1 MDFLRST
8 GVPLAPPVLWRFN
21 DSVSRTVEPGI
32 QGLLLQLPIY
42 DPEGRQDRYRQK
54 AAGDPCDLSAREDSE
69 DDDQGMDLCACTQ
82 QVGRQ
87 DIVLENAEYG

>member
-8 GVPLAPPVLWRFN
+8 GVPLAPPLLWRFN

-54 AAGDPCDLSAREDSE
+54 AAGDPCNLSAREDSK
-69 DDDQGMDLCACTQ
+69 DDNQVVDLCTLTQ
-82 QVGRQ
+82 QVGGQ
-87 DIVLENAEYG
+87 HVILENTEYG